1 MTAEPADDARPLT
14 DDDYRHL
21 ARFRHALRR
30 FEAGSREAAAAAGLS
45 PAQHQLLLS
54 IRGHPAPPPSISD
67 LADHLDLRLHSATEL
82 VARAEANGLVARTAD
97 PADRRRSLI
106 ALTTAGEEILAALTL
121 THRDELRR
129 ARLELRDVLRE
140 LDG

>member
-1 MTAEPADDARPLT
+1 MSDPPPESTAPLT
-14 DDDYRHL
+14 DDDYRNL

-45 PAQHQLLLS
+45 PGQHQLLLS
-54 IRGHPAPPPSISD
+54 IRGHPSPPPSASD
-67 LADHLDLRLHSATEL
+67 LAGHLDLRLHSTTEL
-82 VARAEANGLVARTAD
+82 IARAEAGGLVTRSPDPGDGRRQLVSLTA
-97 PADRRRSLI
+97 
-106 ALTTAGEEILAALTL
+106 AGEDLLAALTL

-129 ARLELRDVLRE
+129 FRLELRDVLRE